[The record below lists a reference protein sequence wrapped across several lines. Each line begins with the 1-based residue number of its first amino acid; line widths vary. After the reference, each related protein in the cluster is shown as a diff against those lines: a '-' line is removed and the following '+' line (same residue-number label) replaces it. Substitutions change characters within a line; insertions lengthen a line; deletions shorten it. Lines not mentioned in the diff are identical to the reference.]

1 MIIKIIK
8 VMFVFVTGILLIELL
23 FKSKF
28 FSILRMHFSLWQ
40 MVIETKCVM
49 IMEKYKFLYR
59 IIIEMFIIWF
69 IFEWNN
75 KAIISPISDL
85 CLFVSKKIKP
95 ISVRAKEI
103 FVFLSPYGRKIMEN
117 EIVFK
122 WMKIFSI
129 GLFIVLIILFVA
141 ALLSSK
147 ERLYKIFVE
156 FIAGFIDW
164 YALLLSAIIISKIPQ
179 NHSFICWGLAIFCF
193 CLIQIT
199 LVGLL
204 SEEIVD

>member
-23 FKSKF
+23 FKSKI
-28 FSILRMHFSLWQ
+28 FSVLRMHFSLRQ
-40 MVIETKCVM
+40 MIIETKCVM
-49 IMEKYKFLYR
+49 IMKKYKFLYR
-59 IIIEMFIIWF
+59 IIIEMIIIWF

-75 KAIISPISDL
+75 KVIVSYISDL
-85 CLFVSKKIKP
+85 CLYVSKKIKP
-95 ISVRAKEI
+95 VSVRVKETI
-103 FVFLSPYGRKIMEN
+103 VFLSPYGRKIMEN
-117 EIVFK
+117 DIVFK

-147 ERLYKIFVE
+147 ERLYKIYIE
-156 FIAGFIDW
+156 LIAGFIDW

-199 LVGLL
+199 FVGLL
-204 SEEIVD
+204 SED